1 MIMGRFSTQQYEL
14 YFSTRAE
21 NTWSMSATINLICPF
36 STQGFFFRVEMWK
49 KKKKP
54 SHAWSFSIQ
63 PTNDP
68 LVIFLLLFAEIAF
81 HKTLGRL
88 LLCGPG
94 KNHFP
99 ALRKKR
105 QSPQNLNAHLQR
117 SVVPFSMLG
126 WLHFLFSYWQRI
138 FIYNAELNRLTTE

>member
-1 MIMGRFSTQQYEL
+1 MNFTFPHAPKILEAWARQLIWYALFQHRASFSGWKCE
-14 YFSTRAE
+14 E
-21 NTWSMSATINLICPF
+21 NPPP
-36 STQGFFFRVEMWK
+36 
-49 KKKKP
+49 KKP

-105 QSPQNLNAHLQR
+105 QSTQNLNAHLQR
-117 SVVPFSMLG
+117 SAVPFSMLG

-138 FIYNAELNRLTTE
+138 FICNAELMANNWIKWSKIQ